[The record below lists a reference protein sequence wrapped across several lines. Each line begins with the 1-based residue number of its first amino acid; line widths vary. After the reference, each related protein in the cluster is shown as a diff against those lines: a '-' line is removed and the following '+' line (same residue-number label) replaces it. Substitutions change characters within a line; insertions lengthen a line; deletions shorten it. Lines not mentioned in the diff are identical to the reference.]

1 MKKRVNDLA
10 KEYGIDGA
18 SFASKLR
25 ELGFDKAKS
34 HMTMLDDFDLMMI
47 QARLE
52 ASGLV
57 PEKATPTAAEA
68 EAEAKKKAAPKK
80 KPTKKTE
87 EETAAPVAEEI
98 PQEEEVKATAA
109 KAKKSPTA
117 KTGKKKSGKKEEE
130 ETETAVTETTADSET
145 EQIASYSSTE
155 TIPEPTSTELT
166 IETPTVE
173 TPTPA
178 PAPVPTPA
186 PAAPKKTLPPPK
198 PAPPR
203 KTATILGRID
213 PSKLGTKIVPQ
224 KEKPAPAAS
233 TSSQGPKTK
242 KQLEDEE
249 AQRLKAS
256 KLVKR
261 PRTEA
266 GDEDINEALA
276 GVHPTFLHDPSKTF
290 ARGDTGDRTRLTA
303 AQLIEKELARYQRKR
318 EIARRGKN
326 SGRNEEVKS
335 NNPATPI
342 TIERKGKIALV
353 PPITVRSFSIA
364 LGIKP
369 AELIRKLMNNQF
381 MATMNSALDDET
393 IQLMAIEFGQEVE
406 IRRGVDLEKHLIQT
420 VETDSAAG
428 QGQEKKQSGKSRP
441 PVIAFL
447 GHVDHGKTSLLD
459 AIRQSNV
466 TKGEA
471 GGITQHIGAY
481 QVKTEKGHT
490 VTILDTPGHEAFTAM
505 RARGAQTTDIV
516 VLVVAADDGV
526 MPQTLEAISHIK
538 AAKVPV
544 IIALN
549 KIDKKDANPKKV
561 RQQLASADMAPEDW
575 GGNTGIV
582 ETSATKGTGIQELL
596 ERVSLESEIL
606 ELKADAKRSAMG
618 TVLEA
623 SISEGKGIVV
633 HLLVQDGTLRKGDI
647 LLSGTGYGRVRNIYN
662 DRGEELEEAGPSTP
676 VEVTGLSAL
685 PEASDKFY
693 VIENFAQARETA
705 ENRASKKREQGRSE
719 RPAVSLENL
728 FDRIKAGEIK
738 ELPVILKTDVQGSL
752 EALKKEFEK
761 LKDEEVKLR
770 VLHSAVGGI
779 NESDIDLAA
788 TMDAI
793 VLGFHVVAD
802 DKARIKADRQNVQIR
817 SYQIIYEMLDDLR
830 KAMEGMLK
838 PTMREAV
845 TGHAVIRQVFR
856 ISKFGNIA
864 GCYVTDGSILRPNPI
879 RLIRSNIVI
888 YSGKL
893 GSLKRIK
900 DDVREV
906 KTGYECGIKIDGY
919 DDIKEGDVIESYEV
933 KEEKRTL

>member
-57 PEKATPTAAEA
+57 SEKIVPPVAEA
-68 EAEAKKKAAPKK
+68 ESTKKAAPKK
-80 KPTKKTE
+80 KSTKKTGE
-87 EETAAPVAEEI
+87 EEATAAVVEET
-98 PQEEEVKATAA
+98 PQEEEIEVTAA
-109 KAKKSPTA
+109 KAKKTPAS
-117 KTGKKKSGKKEEE
+117 KGKKKSTKKTE
-130 ETETAVTETTADSET
+130 ETEPIVTTESET
-145 EQIASYSSTE
+145 EPITSKNSTE
-155 TIPEPTSTELT
+155 TIPEPEVTES
-166 IETPTVE
+166 IVETPTVE
-173 TPTPA
+173 TPI
-178 PAPVPTPA
+178 PTPA
-186 PAAPKKTLPPPK
+186 PTPAPIPAPPKRTLPPPK

-213 PSKLGTKIVPQ
+213 PSKLGTKTVPP
-224 KEKPAPAAS
+224 KEKERAAPAPTAS
-233 TSSQGPKTK
+233 GASQLPKTK
-242 KQLEDEE
+242 KQLEEEE
-249 AQRLKAS
+249 AVRLKAS

-276 GVHPTFLHDPSKTF
+276 EVHPTFLHDPSKTF

-326 SGRNEEVKS
+326 SGRNEEAKS
-335 NNPATPI
+335 NTPVAPI
-342 TIERKGKIALV
+342 TIERKGKIALT

-369 AELIRKLMNNQF
+369 AELIRKLMSNQF

-393 IQLMAIEFGQEVE
+393 IQLMALEFGQEVE
-406 IRRGVDLEKHLIQT
+406 IRRGVDLEKHLIET
-420 VETDSAAG
+420 VATDSAAG
-428 QGQEKKQSGKSRP
+428 QETKQSGKSRP

-459 AIRQSNV
+459 SIRQSNV

-561 RQQLASADMAPEDW
+561 RQQLASADLAPEDW
-575 GGNTGIV
+575 GGNIGIV
-582 ETSATKGTGIQELL
+582 ETSATKGTGVQELL

-606 ELKADAKRSAMG
+606 ELKADAQRSAMG

-623 SISEGKGIVV
+623 SISEGKGIVA

-647 LLSGTGYGRVRNIYN
+647 LLAGTGYGRVRNIYN

-685 PEASDKFY
+685 PGASDKFY
-693 VIENFAQARETA
+693 VIESFAQARETA
-705 ENRASKKREQGRSE
+705 ENRASQKREQGRSE

-845 TGHAVIRQVFR
+845 TGHATIRQVFR

-864 GCYVTDGSILRPNPI
+864 GCYVTDGSILRSNPI
-879 RLIRSNIVI
+879 RLIRNNIVI

-900 DDVREV
+900 DDAREV